1 MINLNARLHIDRL
14 GPRGEG
20 LARGPEG
27 TVFVPYALPDETIIA
42 EVDGSRGK
50 LVEVR
55 TPSPHRIDPF
65 CRYFSVCGG
74 CAVQTLTAELYAQWK
89 QGLLAQALQQ
99 AGLEAKVEPLVDA
112 HGEGRRRA
120 TFHARAD
127 WTGKVATGFMQSRS
141 HQIVEI
147 ESCPVLAPSM
157 REAAAVARALAQ
169 TLSGSGKPLDILIT
183 GTASGLD
190 VDLKGHGPLSE
201 DETRRLVRLAL
212 KQDLARLSNH
222 GAIVT
227 LQRPPLL
234 AMGRAMVTPPP
245 GAFLQATEAGEQ
257 ALGAKVCAALASA
270 RSVADL
276 FAGVGTFS
284 LRLAEFAQ
292 VHAFDLEEAALGA
305 LAKAA
310 AIEGLR
316 PVRVETRDLFRRPLT
331 PQELA
336 HFDAVVF
343 DPPRAGAEQQARA
356 LAASNAPLVMAVAC
370 NPQTFARD
378 AAILCAGG
386 YELTHVEAI
395 DQFRHSP
402 HIEIIASFRRPAA
415 KVRRLRRLLG

>member
-74 CAVQTLTAELYAQWK
+74 CAVQTLTAEHYAQWK

-99 AGLEAKVEPLVDA
+99 AGLEAKIKPLVDA

-141 HQIVEI
+141 HQVVEI
-147 ESCPVLAPSM
+147 EFCPVLAPSM

-169 TLSGSGKPLDILIT
+169 TLSGSGKPLDILVT
-183 GTASGLD
+183 ATASGLD

-222 GAIVT
+222 GVIVT

-234 AMGRAMVTPPP
+234 AMGRAMVAPPP

-257 ALGAKVCAALASA
+257 ALAAKVCAALASA
-270 RSVADL
+270 RCVADL

-292 VHAFDLEEAALGA
+292 VHAFDLDEAALGA

-310 AIEGLR
+310 GIEGLR

-331 PQELA
+331 PQDLA
-336 HFDAVVF
+336 HYEAVVF
-343 DPPRAGAEQQARA
+343 DPPRAGAEQQAQA
-356 LAASNAPLVMAVAC
+356 LAASNAPLVIAVSC

-378 AAILCAGG
+378 ASILCAGG
-386 YELTHVEAI
+386 YEITHVEAI

-402 HIEIIASFRRPAA
+402 HIEIIGSFRRPAA